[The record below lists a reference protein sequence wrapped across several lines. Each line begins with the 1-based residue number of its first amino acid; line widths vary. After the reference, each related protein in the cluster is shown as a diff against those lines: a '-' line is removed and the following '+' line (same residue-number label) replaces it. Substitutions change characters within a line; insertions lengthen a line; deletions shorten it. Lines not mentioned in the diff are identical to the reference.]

1 MMRYEKDTP
10 MSTSELLKAAE
21 EEELH
26 RRDEIN
32 GIHIIIL
39 INEKRIVPHNL

>member
-10 MSTSELLKAAE
+10 MSTSELLNAE

-39 INEKRIVPHNL
+39 INEKRIIPHNL